1 MQDSGDKTAAPKIDA
16 DALRRKYAEER
27 AKRLRPDAAGQFQRL
42 AGKFAHL
49 ADDPH
54 AEPGFTREPVHDEI
68 DVLIIGGGLSGLT
81 TAARLRNENVS
92 SIRIIEKG
100 ADFGGTW
107 YWNRYPG
114 AACDIESYI
123 YLPLLEE
130 LDYIPSEKYAKAP
143 EIYQFCRMMGKRYDL
158 YRDALLQT
166 TVTDLRWDSKAAR
179 WIASTNRNDRIAAR
193 FAIIAPGILS
203 QPKLP
208 GIPGIETFA
217 GHSFHSS
224 RWDYKYTG
232 GDGRGGLVG
241 LADKRVGVIGTG
253 ATAIQCVPQVA
264 LYAEHLYV
272 FQRTP
277 SSVDARN
284 NVPTD
289 ANFKRAQKPGWH
301 RRRMI
306 NFNNLVSG
314 IPEKEDLVAD
324 GWTDILAD
332 LAFVLSSGSNTPDPE
347 KIELALLAKMEK
359 SRQRISTIVK
369 NPATAEALKPY
380 YHYLCKRPCFS
391 DEYLQTFNRDNVTLV
406 DTAGKGVERITPSGA
421 VVAGKE
427 YPVDCLIYA
436 TGFEWLSE
444 FAGQIGYEIYGR
456 DDLALSDRWSQGTRT
471 MHGMQT
477 RGFPNLFI
485 LGLAQNGVTPNL
497 THLIDERAIHLAYL
511 LKRCINEDIRTIE
524 PTQEAEDKWV
534 DEIIAQRGPRRAFLE
549 SCTPSYYNQEG
560 RDTPATALN
569 DIYGAGSVAFFKV
582 LEQWRAQDALD
593 GLQVTR
599 KERSSNDQLVSV
611 DGHTPMKEK
620 ET

>member
-1 MQDSGDKTAAPKIDA
+1 MQDSNDKSAALGFDPDG
-16 DALRRKYAEER
+16 LRRKYAEER
-27 AKRLRPDAAGQFQRL
+27 AKRLRPDAAAQYQRL

-49 ADDPH
+49 AEDPH
-54 AEPGFTREPVHDEI
+54 AEPGFTRDAVHEEI
-68 DVLIIGGGLSGLT
+68 DVLIIGGGFSGLI
-81 TAARLRNENVS
+81 TAARLRHQKVE
-92 SIRIIEKG
+92 SIRIVEKG
-100 ADFGGTW
+100 GDFGGTW

-143 EIYQFCRMMGKRYDL
+143 EIYEFCRMMGKRYDL
-158 YRDALLQT
+158 YRAALLQT
-166 TVTDLRWDSKAAR
+166 TVTGLRWDSKAAR

-193 FAIIAPGILS
+193 YAIVAPGILS

-217 GHSFHSS
+217 GHNFHTS
-224 RWDYKYTG
+224 RWDYEYTG
-232 GDGRGGLVG
+232 GNERGGLVG
-241 LADKRVGVIGTG
+241 LTDKRVGVIGTG
-253 ATAIQCVPQVA
+253 ATAIQCVPQLGQSA
-264 LYAEHLYV
+264 KHLYV

-289 ANFKRAQKPGWH
+289 ANFKRMLRPGWQRH
-301 RRRMI
+301 RMI

-314 IPEKEDLVAD
+314 IPEKEDLVGD

-332 LAFVLSSGSNTPDPE
+332 LGFILSSGNNAPDPQ
-347 KIELALLAKMEK
+347 KIEVALFAKMEK

-380 YHYLCKRPCFS
+380 YNYLCKRPCFS

-406 DTAGKGVERITPSGA
+406 DTEGKGVERITPAGA
-421 VVAGKE
+421 VVAGRE
-427 YPVDCLIYA
+427 YPLDCLIFA
-436 TGFEWLSE
+436 TGFEWLTE
-444 FAGQIGYEIYGR
+444 FASQIGFEIYGR
-456 DDLALSDRWSQGTRT
+456 DGLALSDRWSRGTRT

-485 LGLAQNGVTPNL
+485 LGLAQNGVTPNY
-497 THLIDERAIHLAYL
+497 THLAEERAIHLAYL
-511 LKRCINEDIRTIE
+511 LQRCIKEDIRTFE

-534 DEIIAQRGPRRAFLE
+534 EEIIAQRGPRRAFLE

-582 LEQWRAQDALD
+582 LHEWRAQDALH
-593 GLQVTR
+593 GLEVTR
-599 KERSSNDQLVSV
+599 KERPKDELVSA
-611 DGHTPMKEK
+611 DSQSTE
-620 ET
+620 

>member
-1 MQDSGDKTAAPKIDA
+1 MQDSSDKSATLGFDP

-27 AKRLRPDAAGQFQRL
+27 AKRLRPDAAAQYQRL
-42 AGKFAHL
+42 SGKFAHL
-49 ADDPH
+49 AEDPH
-54 AEPGFTREPVHDEI
+54 VDPGFTREPVHEEI
-68 DVLIIGGGLSGLT
+68 DVLIIGGGFSGLI
-81 TAARLRNENVS
+81 TAARLRHQKIE
-92 SIRIIEKG
+92 SIRIVEKG
-100 ADFGGTW
+100 GDFGGTW

-143 EIYQFCRMMGKRYDL
+143 EIYEFCRMMGKRYDL
-158 YRDALLQT
+158 YRGALLQT
-166 TVTDLRWDSKAAR
+166 TVTGLRWDSKAAR

-193 FAIIAPGILS
+193 FAIIASGILS

-217 GHSFHSS
+217 GHSFHTS
-224 RWDYKYTG
+224 RWNYEYTG
-232 GDGRGGLVG
+232 GNERGGLVG

-253 ATAIQCVPQVA
+253 ATGIQCVPHLGQSA
-264 LYAEHLYV
+264 KHLYV

-289 ANFKRAQKPGWH
+289 ANFKRTLRPGWH
-301 RRRMI
+301 RHRMI

-332 LAFVLSSGSNTPDPE
+332 LGFILSSGNNAPDPE
-347 KIELALLAKMEK
+347 KIEVALFAKMEK

-380 YHYLCKRPCFS
+380 YNYLCKRPCFS

-406 DTAGKGVERITPSGA
+406 DTGGKGVERITPAGA

-427 YPVDCLIYA
+427 YPLDCLIYA
-436 TGFEWLSE
+436 TGFEWLTE
-444 FAGQIGYEIYGR
+444 FAIQVGFEIYGR
-456 DDLALSDRWSQGTRT
+456 DGLALSDRWSRGTRT

-485 LGLAQNGVTPNL
+485 LGLAQNGVTPNY
-497 THLIDERAIHLAYL
+497 THLAEERAIYLAYL
-511 LKRCINEDIRTIE
+511 LKRCIKEDICTVE
-524 PTQEAEDKWV
+524 TTQEAEDKWV
-534 DEIIAQRGPRRAFLE
+534 EEIIAQRGVRRAFLE

-560 RDTPATALN
+560 RDTPATSLN

-582 LEQWRAQDALD
+582 LEEWRAQDALH
-593 GLQVTR
+593 GLEVTR
-599 KERSSNDQLVSV
+599 KERSRNDELVSA
-611 DGHTPMKEK
+611 DRQSTD
-620 ET
+620 

>member
-1 MQDSGDKTAAPKIDA
+1 
-16 DALRRKYAEER
+16 
-27 AKRLRPDAAGQFQRL
+27 
-42 AGKFAHL
+42 
-49 ADDPH
+49 
-54 AEPGFTREPVHDEI
+54 
-68 DVLIIGGGLSGLT
+68 
-81 TAARLRNENVS
+81 
-92 SIRIIEKG
+92 
-100 ADFGGTW
+100 
-107 YWNRYPG
+107 
-114 AACDIESYI
+114 
-123 YLPLLEE
+123 
-130 LDYIPSEKYAKAP
+130 
-143 EIYQFCRMMGKRYDL
+143 
-158 YRDALLQT
+158 
-166 TVTDLRWDSKAAR
+166 
-179 WIASTNRNDRIAAR
+179 
-193 FAIIAPGILS
+193 
-203 QPKLP
+203 
-208 GIPGIETFA
+208 
-217 GHSFHSS
+217 
-224 RWDYKYTG
+224 
-232 GDGRGGLVG
+232 
-241 LADKRVGVIGTG
+241 
-253 ATAIQCVPQVA
+253 
-264 LYAEHLYV
+264 
-272 FQRTP
+272 
-277 SSVDARN
+277 
-284 NVPTD
+284 
-289 ANFKRAQKPGWH
+289 
-301 RRRMI
+301 MI

-456 DDLALSDRWSQGTRT
+456 DGLALSDRWSQGTRT

-511 LKRCINEDIRTIE
+511 LKRCIEEDVCTIE

>member
-1 MQDSGDKTAAPKIDA
+1 MQDSTDKNAAPNFDPE
-16 DALRRKYAEER
+16 ALRRKYLEER
-27 AKRLRPDAAGQFQRL
+27 AKRLRPDAAAQYQTL
-42 AGKFAHL
+42 TGKFAHL
-49 ADDPH
+49 AEDPH
-54 AEPGFTREPVHDEI
+54 ADPGFTREPVHDEI

-81 TAARLRNENVS
+81 TAARLRHENIQ

-114 AACDIESYI
+114 AACDVESYI
-123 YLPLLEE
+123 YLPLLED

-143 EIYQFCRMMGKRYDL
+143 EIYEYCRMMARRYDL
-158 YRDALLQT
+158 YRTALLQT
-166 TVTDLRWDSKAAR
+166 AVTGLRWDAKVER
-179 WIASTNRNDRIAAR
+179 WIASTNRGDHIAAR
-193 FAIIAPGILS
+193 FAIVAPGILS

-208 GIPGIETFA
+208 GIPGIDTFA
-217 GHSFHSS
+217 GHSFHTS

-232 GDGRGGLVG
+232 GNERGGLVG
-241 LADKRVGVIGTG
+241 LAGKRVGVIGTG

-264 LYAEHLYV
+264 RYAEHLYV

-284 NVPTD
+284 NVPTGAD
-289 ANFKRAQKPGWH
+289 FKRLLTPGWH

-332 LAFVLSSGSNTPDPE
+332 LGFVLSSKNGPPDPQ
-347 KIELALLAKMEK
+347 KLELALLAKMEK
-359 SRQRISTIVK
+359 CRQRIGGIVK
-369 NPATAEALKPY
+369 NAATAEALKPY

-427 YPVDCLIYA
+427 YPVDCLIFA

-456 DDLALSDRWSQGTRT
+456 GGLALSERWSQGTRT
-471 MHGMQT
+471 LHGMLT
-477 RGFPNLFI
+477 HGFPNLFI
-485 LGLAQNGVTPNL
+485 LGLAQNGVPPNL

-511 LKRCINEDIRTIE
+511 LKRCINEDVCTIDCS
-524 PTQEAEDKWV
+524 QEAEDRWV
-534 DEIIAQRGPRRAFLE
+534 GEIIAQRGLRRAFLE
-549 SCTPSYYNQEG
+549 ACTPSYYNQEG
-560 RDTPATALN
+560 RDTPATSLN
-569 DIYGAGSVAFFKV
+569 DIYGAGSVAFFKL
-582 LEQWRAQDALD
+582 LEEWRAQDALE
-593 GLQVTR
+593 GLEVTR
-599 KERSSNDQLVSV
+599 QERSSTDQLVPVAAHST
-611 DGHTPMKEK
+611 D
-620 ET
+620 